1 MNKIYKVVWNT
12 VRNCYVVGSELISS
26 KSGRHSTSNGKSSSL
41 KVTLTVLALCGMT
54 ALGSG
59 VAPAYAA
66 DAGTAVASQYVAVLV
81 NTDNNYYYTSRGR
94 KVQYGDTR
102 DFDGHSYHKETVSD
116 ETYWVR
122 DGYTIKYEENER
134 YPGAQKDNIIKA
146 YKTSSYEAD
155 SSDEGLL
162 KSNQIMV
169 ESAGISTLTGVDLDN
184 VSGGTYV
191 GATNSGSTSTPSS
204 FNYMIK
210 DDNGT
215 YVDAGNTNF
224 SKRFKAATKNTDGTY
239 SYNGEVIANDNLY
252 VVNEQVGVFLTSSGK
267 VYTGK
272 VFGANNE
279 VLMTTKSDE
288 GTMYSYWGADTPDPN
303 TKLADM
309 TIGQFNQALEKV
321 NNNSKA
327 VAGDT
332 IKEIKTTAKTDG
344 GTIDLVRRG
353 QYNSATG
360 KYEGEYTVGDGI
372 TITSH
377 GGTNGE
383 DVKINFSNGTTG
395 FDVAAG
401 SKVEA
406 IKATEST
413 TDITGLKINGE
424 TYNIKTGQTYTAGDN
439 ITIDG
444 NKISATDTTLV
455 AGKAEKKGD
464 SYIVKDTAGNEVTL
478 EDVASANKLT
488 EVNNQVTENTQNI
501 TRNTQ
506 NITKNTTNI
515 TELGEKLKG
524 AVMYDSTATGFN
536 KNNVTL
542 GGTTYDSATK
552 TGGTKITNL
561 ARGTNDSDA
570 VNFSQL
576 SEVKDAENY
585 VISGSLSKTDGTIT
599 LNRLKDGPVT
609 ITGLNDYVKGIDSYV
624 TSATLNG
631 NTLTLTRNQG
641 LDSLTVDLSSLT
653 EGLNTSDYRVVAN
666 PAKDSGGIYKPDAS
680 GNIELTVQD
689 TKTGATATVQLSD
702 IASATT
708 VTNNYT
714 TLDTKIDNTRTD
726 ITNEYN
732 TAIDN
737 AKTEI
742 QNDYNTK
749 IDAAKTHYYSVN
761 SSATGEGSN
770 YNNDGAVGLGSIA
783 VGANAYANGRIG
795 ASAFGNRAYADGE
808 RALAVG
814 YGSKAQG
821 LAAIAIGTGSR
832 HGADGTDAI
841 AIGEQSYAKGNYTT
855 AVGGYSQAVAD
866 GATAFGQQAV
876 ASGSNS
882 TAIGIQSQALG
893 NQSTA
898 VGDYSKTEGIA
909 TAAFGGHSKTTGDFA
924 TALGYASKSVTRGT
938 AVGAASSVTGET
950 GTALGLLSTASANGS
965 VALGAQSSADIDAG
979 VTGYNPNAVEGEDLT
994 SPTWTSTLGAV
1005 SVGAAATVDK
1015 DGNPVAQKTRQITN
1029 LAAGT
1034 VDTDAVNVA
1043 QLKKSR
1049 VELTDGTNTT
1059 VNSTNDETDG
1069 HVIYSVDVKTNGTI
1083 NEGDT
1088 NIVTGDT
1095 VYNALQNVSWKAQ
1108 VNGNDAKTVKKDG
1121 TLNFVNGDNIAITS
1135 NDNGDIKISTTG
1147 LASSGDL
1154 WTAQA
1159 GGTDVKAVN
1168 QKVNFVGSDH
1178 ITVTGTDGQI
1188 QFEATGLADTDFT
1201 NITNNAVTKIQNI
1214 AKGEDVHIKAD
1225 TYTVGNDGSVTMTY
1239 VDGNGNPVTGEA
1251 KITGIAKSDLSN
1263 ITEEGD
1269 TYITKVANKA
1279 VKVIDGEN
1287 TTVTPGKDGDVTTY
1301 AVNVDTSGKI
1311 EQNNTNIVTG
1321 DTVYNALQNVSWKAQ
1336 VNGTDA
1342 KTVKKDG
1349 TLNFIDGDNIAI
1361 TSNDNGDIKISTTGL
1376 ASSGDL
1382 WTAQAGGTDVNAV
1395 NQKVNFV
1402 GSDHITVTGTDGQ
1415 IKFEATGLADTDFT
1429 NITNNAITKIQNI
1442 AKGEDV
1448 HIKADTY
1455 TVGNDGSVT
1464 MTYVD
1469 GNGNPVT
1476 GEAKITGIAK
1486 SDLSNITNEGNNVIN
1501 NIAKEAVKVVGGMNT
1516 TVEPSTTTDG
1526 PVEYKVNLNEDVNL
1540 GDTIYLNGSD
1550 GSISTTSGGAQLAF
1564 NNSGLTV
1571 SQAKNGLTNETRI
1584 DGATITVDGGAGNQ
1598 TIINGSTAHIGSVL
1612 VNGGSGTATISG
1624 LTNQTTK
1631 YDGFANGS
1639 GRAATE
1645 EQLKEVDSKAAA
1657 AKTTVTKGKN
1667 ITVDEAKA
1675 ADGSST
1681 YTVGLETDVVLG
1693 DNAIKLNGSDGSISA
1708 TSGGAQLAFNNSGLT
1723 VSQAKDGLT
1732 NETRIDGAT
1741 ITVDGGAGNQTIING
1756 STAHIG
1762 SVLVNGGSGTATIS
1776 GLTNQTTKYDGF
1788 ANGSGRAATEEQLKE
1803 VDSKAAAAKTT
1814 VTKGKNITVD
1824 EAKAADGSS
1833 TYTVGLETD
1842 VVLGDNAIKLNGSDG
1857 SISATSGT
1865 SSLNFND
1872 KGLSLSNG
1880 KNSTV
1885 INGGT
1890 ITVNGGD
1897 SVISGTQ
1904 ATFGKITLNAE
1915 SGSTI
1920 TGLSNTTT
1928 KYDGFATAGRAAT
1941 EEQLKE
1947 VAGQAGEAIK
1957 TAGKGWNLTT
1967 KGASD
1972 SKTNIAPGGTVD
1984 FSSSN
1989 DNLVISNAGADLSFS
2004 LSDNLDLTNNKDKK
2018 GSVKVGEN
2026 TTLTDELLQVGKDV
2040 SLTASALNVGTSS
2053 LTTSAL
2059 TVGGL
2064 TYISSSGLNANNR
2077 VISNVATGVA
2087 DTDAVNV
2094 GQLKSAISGSQV
2106 SIKAGDGISVNKA
2119 GNQYTINVNIEGL
2132 SNEHGT
2138 VSVSTDSDSSVIP
2151 KSTPTESE
2159 TITPAPAKRMN
2170 SLLVAEDAV
2179 VEPENSTSTGE
2190 KMYVKYTSNEVKLI
2204 TDDITNPEDAVTLND
2219 GEKIDFVGG
2228 KNITTSSKQGTD
2240 TDGKNYDKITFSLKD
2255 DISVTSVTADKVTIN
2270 NGPTINEN
2278 GIDMN
2283 GKNITNTESI
2293 TINNGPTIN
2302 SSGIDMNSQ
2311 KITNLADG
2319 EIAEGSTD
2327 AVNGGQLYNTNQ
2339 AVIANAENINSL
2351 SHSLNKLDSRINRV
2365 GAGAAALAA
2374 LHPLDF
2380 DPDNKWD
2387 FAAGYGNYAGANA
2400 VAIGTYYRPNENT
2413 MFSIGGSFG
2422 GGENMINAGVSFKLG
2437 SGGSGITT
2445 SKTVMAKKIKEQ
2457 DELLKAQDAKMK
2469 EQDEKIA
2476 KLEALVAQ
2484 QGEMIQQA
2492 LGKK

>member
-66 DAGTAVASQYVAVLV
+66 DADTAVASQYVAVLV
-81 NTDNNYYYTSRGR
+81 NDSNNSSRNYR
-94 KVQYGDTR
+94 T
-102 DFDGHSYHKETVSD
+102 FDGYSYHKETVSG

-122 DGYTIKYEENER
+122 NGYTIKYEENER

-146 YKTSSYEAD
+146 YKTSSYTTA
-155 SSDEGLL
+155 SDAGLL
-162 KSNQIMV
+162 KSNQIMI
-169 ESAGISTLTGVDLDN
+169 ESAGISTLTGVDLDD

-215 YVDAGNTNF
+215 YVDAGNANF

-239 SYNGEVIANDNLY
+239 SYKGEVIANDNLY
-252 VVNEQVGVFLTSSGK
+252 VVNDQVGVFLTSRKK

-279 VLMTTKSDE
+279 VLMTTKSDK

-360 KYEGEYTVGDGI
+360 QYEGEYTVGDGI

-406 IKATEST
+406 VGTKEET
-413 TDITGLKINGE
+413 TGLKINGE
-424 TYNIKTGQTYTAGDN
+424 RYNIKTGQTYTAGDN
-439 ITIDG
+439 ITING
-444 NKISATDTTLV
+444 NEISATDTDTTYTAGDNVNISGENVISATNTTLS
-455 AGKAEKKGD
+455 AGEAEKKGD

-478 EDVASANKLT
+478 EDVASASKLT
-488 EVNNQVTENTQNI
+488 EVNNQVTKNTQDI
-501 TRNTQ
+501 TN
-506 NITKNTTNI
+506 NTTNI

-524 AVMYDSTATGFN
+524 AVMYDRTATGFD

-542 GGTTYDSATK
+542 GGTPYDSTTK

-561 ARGTNDSDA
+561 ARGTKDSDA

-585 VISGSLSKTDGTIT
+585 VTDGSLSTTDGTIT

-609 ITGLNDYVKGIDSYV
+609 ITGLKDYVKGIDSYV
-624 TSATLNG
+624 TRATLNG

-641 LDSLTVDLSSLT
+641 LDSLTVDLGSLT
-653 EGLNTSDYRVVAN
+653 EGLSKSDYRVVAN
-666 PAKDSGGIYKPDAS
+666 PAEGSDGIYTPDDK
-680 GNIELTVQD
+680 GNIELTVED
-689 TKTGATATVQLSD
+689 TNTGTTAKVQLSD

-708 VTNNYT
+708 VTNNYN
-714 TLDTKIDNTRTD
+714 TL
-726 ITNEYN
+726 
-732 TAIDN
+732 
-737 AKTEI
+737 
-742 QNDYNTK
+742 NTK
-749 IDAAKTHYYSVN
+749 IEAAKTHYYSVN
-761 SSATGEGSN
+761 SDETGEGSN
-770 YNNDGAVGLGSIA
+770 YNNDGAVGSYSIA
-783 VGANAYANGRIG
+783 VGANAYANGSLG
-795 ASAFGNRAYADGE
+795 ASAFGNDAYADGE
-808 RALAVG
+808 KTLAVG
-814 YGSKAQG
+814 YGAKAQG
-821 LAAIAIGTGSR
+821 LAAIAIGTGSL
-832 HGADGTDAI
+832 HGADGTNAI
-841 AIGEQSYAKGNYTT
+841 AIGEQSYAKGEYTT
-855 AVGGYSQAVAD
+855 AVGGYSKAVAD
-866 GATAFGQQAV
+866 NATAFGHQAV
-876 ASGSNS
+876 ASGSAS
-882 TAIGIQSQALG
+882 TAIGMQSQALG

-898 VGDYSKTEGIA
+898 VGDYSNAKGTA
-909 TAAFGGHSKTTGDFA
+909 TAAFGGYSKTTGDFA
-924 TALGYASKSVTRGT
+924 TALGYASNSVIRGT
-938 AVGAASSVTGET
+938 AVGAASSVTGEM

-979 VTGYNPNAVEGEDLT
+979 VTGYNPNAVDGEDLT

-1015 DGNPVAQKTRQITN
+1015 DDNPVAQKTRQITN

-1034 VDTDAVNVA
+1034 ADTDAVNVA
-1043 QLKKSR
+1043 QLKRAR

-1059 VNSTNDETDG
+1059 VKSTNDQTDG
-1069 HVIYSVDVKTNGTI
+1069 HVIYSVDVNTNGTI
-1083 NEGDT
+1083 NKGDT

-1095 VYNALQNVSWKAQ
+1095 VYNALKDVSWTAK
-1108 VNGNDAKTVKKDG
+1108 VNGTAAKTVKKDG

-1147 LASSGDL
+1147 LASTGDL

-1159 GGTDVKAVN
+1159 GGKDVKAVD
-1168 QKVNFVGSDH
+1168 QKVNFKSTDKHLVVDSPKDGE
-1178 ITVTGTDGQI
+1178 IT
-1188 QFEATGLADTDFT
+1188 FATKDLADTSFT
-1201 NITNNAVTKIQNI
+1201 NITKEGDTYIKKL
-1214 AKGEDVHIKAD
+1214 AKGEDVHIRAD
-1225 TYTVGNDGSVTMTY
+1225 TYTVDNYGSVTMTY
-1239 VDGNGNPVTGEA
+1239 VDGNGNTVGGTA
-1251 KITGIAKSDLSN
+1251 KITGIAKSDL
-1263 ITEEGD
+1263 
-1269 TYITKVANKA
+1269 
-1279 VKVIDGEN
+1279 
-1287 TTVTPGKDGDVTTY
+1287 
-1301 AVNVDTSGKI
+1301 
-1311 EQNNTNIVTG
+1311 
-1321 DTVYNALQNVSWKAQ
+1321 
-1336 VNGTDA
+1336 
-1342 KTVKKDG
+1342 
-1349 TLNFIDGDNIAI
+1349 
-1361 TSNDNGDIKISTTGL
+1361 
-1376 ASSGDL
+1376 
-1382 WTAQAGGTDVNAV
+1382 
-1395 NQKVNFV
+1395 
-1402 GSDHITVTGTDGQ
+1402 
-1415 IKFEATGLADTDFT
+1415 T
-1429 NITNNAITKIQNI
+1429 NIT
-1442 AKGEDV
+1442 
-1448 HIKADTY
+1448 
-1455 TVGNDGSVT
+1455 DGGKT
-1464 MTYVD
+1464 
-1469 GNGNPVT
+1469 
-1476 GEAKITGIAK
+1476 
-1486 SDLSNITNEGNNVIN
+1486 VIN
-1501 NIAKEAVKVVGGMNT
+1501 NLAKEAVKVVNGTNT
-1516 TVEPSTTTDG
+1516 NVETVPTTDG
-1526 PVEYKVNLNEDVNL
+1526 HAEYKVNLDKDVNL
-1540 GDTIYLNGSD
+1540 DNKIYLNGSD
-1550 GSISTTSGGAQLAF
+1550 GSISAKSGGAQLAF

-1571 SQAKNGLTNETRI
+1571 SQAKNGLTNKTRI

-1612 VNGGSGTATISG
+1612 VNGGGGTATITG
-1624 LTNQTTK
+1624 LTNKTTD
-1631 YDGFANGS
+1631 YTGFANGS

-1645 EQLKEVDSKAAA
+1645 EQLKEVASKATAA
-1657 AKTTVTKGKN
+1657 MPTVKAGKN
-1667 ITVDEAKA
+1667 ISVNGESGKN
-1675 ADGSST
+1675 GSTT
-1681 YTVGLETDVVLG
+1681 YTVALADDVSLG
-1693 DNAIKLNGSDGSISA
+1693 NNNAIQLKGTDGSISA
-1708 TSGGAQLAFNNSGLT
+1708 TSGGAQLAFNSSGLT
-1723 VSQAKDGLT
+1723 VSQAKNGLT
-1732 NETRIDGAT
+1732 NETRINGAE
-1741 ITVDGGAGNQTIING
+1741 ITVDGGIGNQTTIKG
-1756 STAHIG
+1756 STARIG

-1776 GLTNQTTKYDGF
+1776 GLTNQTTKYNGF
-1788 ANGSGRAATEEQLKE
+1788 ANGS
-1803 VDSKAAAAKTT
+1803 
-1814 VTKGKNITVD
+1814 
-1824 EAKAADGSS
+1824 
-1833 TYTVGLETD
+1833 
-1842 VVLGDNAIKLNGSDG
+1842 
-1857 SISATSGT
+1857 
-1865 SSLNFND
+1865 
-1872 KGLSLSNG
+1872 
-1880 KNSTV
+1880 
-1885 INGGT
+1885 
-1890 ITVNGGD
+1890 
-1897 SVISGTQ
+1897 
-1904 ATFGKITLNAE
+1904 
-1915 SGSTI
+1915 
-1920 TGLSNTTT
+1920 
-1928 KYDGFATAGRAAT
+1928 GRAAT

-1947 VAGQAGEAIK
+1947 VAGQAGEAID

-1967 KGASD
+1967 NGKEA
-1972 SKTNIAPGGTVD
+1972 SKTNIKPDGTVD

-1989 DNLVISNAGADLSFS
+1989 DNLLISNAGADLSFS

-2040 SLTASALNVGTSS
+2040 SLTASALRVGASS
-2053 LTTSAL
+2053 LTTDAL
-2059 TVGGL
+2059 MVGGL
-2064 TYISSSGLNANNR
+2064 TYINSSGLNANNR
-2077 VISNVATGVA
+2077 VISNVADGIL

-2106 SIKAGDGISVNKA
+2106 SINAGLGIIVEKQ
-2119 GNQYTINVNIEGL
+2119 GNQYTIKTNIEGVE
-2132 SNEHGT
+2132 NEHGT
-2138 VSVSTDSDSSVIP
+2138 IHVTDSDQSLVAN
-2151 KSTPTESE
+2151 SE
-2159 TITPAPAKRMN
+2159 MVTPAHAKRLNTLMM
-2170 SLLVAEDAV
+2170 ADMMAV
-2179 VEPENSTSTGE
+2179 TEATEPEKTTFTGP
-2190 KMYVKYTSNEVKLI
+2190 KAFIQQVSKPVTLT
-2204 TDDITNPEDAVTLND
+2204 TDDQKSATLND
-2219 GEKIDFVGG
+2219 GETIYFQGDG
-2228 KNITTSSKQGTD
+2228 NIETTTTLD
-2240 TDGKNYDKITFSLKD
+2240 TNRNSDTIKFALKKDIKVDSIEAKSGDQINIKSEVNMNDK
-2255 DISVTSVTADKVTIN
+2255 
-2270 NGPTINEN
+2270 
-2278 GIDMN
+2278 
-2283 GKNITNTESI
+2283 
-2293 TINNGPTIN
+2293 
-2302 SSGIDMNSQ
+2302 
-2311 KITNLADG
+2311 KITNLANG
-2319 EIAEGSTD
+2319 EIAEGSKD
-2327 AVNGGQLYNTNQ
+2327 AVNGGQIYDLKQNVSTNT
-2339 AVIANAENINSL
+2339 ENINSL

>member
-81 NTDNNYYYTSRGR
+81 NDSNNSKRNYRT
-94 KVQYGDTR
+94 
-102 DFDGHSYHKETVSD
+102 FDGYSYHKETVSG

-122 DGYTIKYEENER
+122 DGYTIKYEENKR
-134 YPGAQKDNIIKA
+134 YPGARKDNIIKA
-146 YKTSSYEAD
+146 YKTDSYRA

-162 KSNQIMV
+162 KSNQIMI
-169 ESAGISTLTGVDLDN
+169 ESAGISTLTGVDLDD

-215 YVDAGNTNF
+215 YIDAGGSNYRTHF
-224 SKRFKAATKNTDGTY
+224 AAATKNSDGTY
-239 SYNGEVIANDNLY
+239 SYNGEVLSNDNLY
-252 VVNEQVGVFLTSSGK
+252 VISSTDRYGKTTNKVGVFLTSSGK

-360 KYEGEYTVGDGI
+360 QYEGEYTVGDGI

-444 NKISATDTTLV
+444 NKISATDTALV
-455 AGKAEKKGD
+455 DGKAEKKGD

-488 EVNNQVTENTQNI
+488 EVNNQVTENTK
-501 TRNTQ
+501 

-542 GGTTYDSATK
+542 GGTTYDSAKK

-609 ITGLNDYVKGIDSYV
+609 ITGLKDYVKGIDSYV

-653 EGLNTSDYRVVAN
+653 EGLNKSDYRVVAN
-666 PAKDSGGIYKPDAS
+666 PAEGSDGIYTPDDK

-689 TKTGATATVQLSD
+689 ANSDKKTTIKLSD
-702 IASATT
+702 IASVTT
-708 VTNNYT
+708 VDSKITET
-714 TLDTKIDNTRTD
+714 TQT
-726 ITNEYN
+726 ITNEYK

-749 IDAAKTHYYSVN
+749 IDAAKTHYFSVN
-761 SSATGEGSN
+761 PDNISGAGN
-770 YNNDGAVGLGSIA
+770 YDNDGAVGLDSIA
-783 VGANAYANGRIG
+783 VGAGAYANGRLG
-795 ASAFGNRAYADGE
+795 AAAFGNRSHADGE
-808 RALAVG
+808 RSLAVG
-814 YGSKAQG
+814 YNAKAEG
-821 LAAIAIGTGSR
+821 MDTIAIGNSNNDKGAKGTNSIAIGAQAD
-832 HGADGTDAI
+832 ADGTQTIYRGKEYTD
-841 AIGEQSYAKGNYTT
+841 GTWGNATALGAYTE
-855 AVGGYSQAVAD
+855 AGA
-866 GATAFGQQAV
+866 GATALG
-876 ASGSNS
+876 ASSKARGWN
-882 TAIGIQSQALG
+882 
-893 NQSTA
+893 STA
-898 VGDYSKTEGIA
+898 VGMRAE
-909 TAAFGGHSKTTGDFA
+909 
-924 TALGYASKSVTRGT
+924 ASV
-938 AVGAASSVTGET
+938 
-950 GTALGLLSTASANGS
+950 ANG
-965 VALGAQSSADIDAG
+965 VALGNASSATREADAKGVYDYVGYSAG
-979 VTGYNPNAVEGEDLT
+979 VVLSDGEKN
-994 SPTWTSTLGAV
+994 STVWHANLGAV
-1005 SVGAAATVDK
+1005 SIGNEAFATGETDE
-1015 DGNPVAQKTRQITN
+1015 DGNLLHFQYTRQLTG

-1034 VDTDAVNVA
+1034 ADTDAVNVA

-1059 VNSTNDETDG
+1059 VKSTNDQTDG

-1095 VYNALQNVSWKAQ
+1095 VYNALQNVSWKAK
-1108 VNGNDAKTVKKDG
+1108 VNGNDAKTVAKDG
-1121 TLNFVNGDNIAITS
+1121 TLNFVNGDNINII

-1159 GGTDVKAVN
+1159 GGKDVSAVK
-1168 QKVNFVGSDH
+1168 QKVNFNS
-1178 ITVTGTDGQI
+1178 TDKHLVVESTKDGEI
-1188 QFEATGLADTDFT
+1188 AFATKDLADTSFT
-1201 NITNNAVTKIQNI
+1201 NITKEGNTYIKKL
-1214 AKGEDVHIKAD
+1214 AKGEDRHIEAQE
-1225 TYTVGNDGSVTMTY
+1225 YAVGNDGSVTMTY
-1239 VDGNGNPVTGEA
+1239 VDGNGNTVDGTA

-1263 ITEEGD
+1263 IT
-1269 TYITKVANKA
+1269 T
-1279 VKVIDGEN
+1279 
-1287 TTVTPGKDGDVTTY
+1287 
-1301 AVNVDTSGKI
+1301 
-1311 EQNNTNIVTG
+1311 
-1321 DTVYNALQNVSWKAQ
+1321 
-1336 VNGTDA
+1336 
-1342 KTVKKDG
+1342 
-1349 TLNFIDGDNIAI
+1349 
-1361 TSNDNGDIKISTTGL
+1361 
-1376 ASSGDL
+1376 
-1382 WTAQAGGTDVNAV
+1382 
-1395 NQKVNFV
+1395 
-1402 GSDHITVTGTDGQ
+1402 
-1415 IKFEATGLADTDFT
+1415 
-1429 NITNNAITKIQNI
+1429 
-1442 AKGEDV
+1442 
-1448 HIKADTY
+1448 
-1455 TVGNDGSVT
+1455 
-1464 MTYVD
+1464 
-1469 GNGNPVT
+1469 
-1476 GEAKITGIAK
+1476 
-1486 SDLSNITNEGNNVIN
+1486 EGNNVIN
-1501 NIAKEAVKVVGGMNT
+1501 NIAKEAVKVVGGMNM
-1516 TVEPSTTTDG
+1516 TVESSTTTDG
-1526 PVEYKVNLNEDVNL
+1526 PLEYKVNLNEDVNL

-1550 GSISTTSGGAQLAF
+1550 GSISAKSGGAQLAF

-1598 TIINGSTAHIGSVL
+1598 TIINGSTARIGSVL

-1657 AKTTVTKGKN
+1657 AKTTVTNGKN

-1708 TSGGAQLAFNNSGLT
+1708 KSGGAQLAFNNSGLT
-1723 VSQAKDGLT
+1723 VSQAKNGLT

-1756 STAHIG
+1756 STARIG

-1803 VDSKAAAAKTT
+1803 V
-1814 VTKGKNITVD
+1814 
-1824 EAKAADGSS
+1824 
-1833 TYTVGLETD
+1833 
-1842 VVLGDNAIKLNGSDG
+1842 
-1857 SISATSGT
+1857 
-1865 SSLNFND
+1865 
-1872 KGLSLSNG
+1872 
-1880 KNSTV
+1880 
-1885 INGGT
+1885 
-1890 ITVNGGD
+1890 
-1897 SVISGTQ
+1897 
-1904 ATFGKITLNAE
+1904 
-1915 SGSTI
+1915 
-1920 TGLSNTTT
+1920 
-1928 KYDGFATAGRAAT
+1928 
-1941 EEQLKE
+1941 
-1947 VAGQAGEAIK
+1947 AGQAGEAIE

-1967 KGASD
+1967 NGKEA
-1972 SKTNIAPGGTVD
+1972 SKTNIKPGGTVD

-1989 DNLVISNAGADLSFS
+1989 DNLLISNAGADLSFS
-2004 LSDNLDLTNNKDKK
+2004 LSDNLDLTKNDSKK

-2026 TTLTDELLQVGKDV
+2026 TALSNELLQVG
-2040 SLTASALNVGTSS
+2040 NSS

-2059 TVGGL
+2059 MVGGL
-2064 TYISSSGLNANNR
+2064 TYINSSGLNANNR
-2077 VISNVATGVA
+2077 VISNVADGIL

-2106 SIKAGDGISVNKA
+2106 SIKAGDGISIAKT
-2119 GNQYTINVNIEGL
+2119 GNQYTINVNIEGVT
-2132 SNEHGT
+2132 NNQGKVT
-2138 VSVSTDSDSSVIP
+2138 VSTGD
-2151 KSTPTESE
+2151 
-2159 TITPAPAKRMN
+2159 
-2170 SLLVAEDAV
+2170 
-2179 VEPENSTSTGE
+2179 STSTESGSE
-2190 KMYVKYTSNEVKLI
+2190 SGSSGAKKSQVMDLMYRTESNEVAPETT
-2204 TDDITNPEDAVTLND
+2204 TDTGKAIQIESIPEDIKLEADDNQVASVVNGETIKIAGDGTNISTAATVTES
-2219 GEKIDFVGG
+2219 G
-2228 KNITTSSKQGTD
+2228 SMD
-2240 TDGKNYDKITFSLKD
+2240 TISVSLKP
-2255 DISVTSVTADKVTIN
+2255 DIQVDSVTIN
-2270 NGPTINEN
+2270 NG
-2278 GIDMN
+2278 
-2283 GKNITNTESI
+2283 
-2293 TINNGPTIN
+2293 GPTIN